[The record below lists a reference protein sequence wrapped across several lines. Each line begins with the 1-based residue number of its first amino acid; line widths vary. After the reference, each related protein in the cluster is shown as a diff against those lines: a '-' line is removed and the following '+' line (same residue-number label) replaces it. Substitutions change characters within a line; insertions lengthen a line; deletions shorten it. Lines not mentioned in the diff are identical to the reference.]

1 MIRADLPV
9 RATSARQR
17 AKRDANAVR
26 SPPSIEYRLSLS
38 EPGSSTPSCHLA
50 LLSSKTTKT
59 VACSPPAG
67 VSVRS
72 SFDILILEVGWWVEL
87 PILPPDHPPP
97 HRIYAPLEAASGAH
111 PSPLHRLRSLGVM
124 LQDQHDVAGIDD
136 VRQQLS

>member
-17 AKRDANAVR
+17 AKRDASAVR

-59 VACSPPAG
+59 VACSPLAG
-67 VSVRS
+67 VSIRS

-97 HRIYAPLEAASGAH
+97 HRIYACFVPRALRGACAVRRTSGTSGRKFE
-111 PSPLHRLRSLGVM
+111 P
-124 LQDQHDVAGIDD
+124 
-136 VRQQLS
+136 